1 MASKVEIL
9 EALLLNGGEITQAK
23 LSRIFGHS
31 PSSGI
36 SLLLHHSWIKRYI
49 KNGNE
54 LIDLKYSTLP
64 RGKSSEGKIILK
76 LTDSAYR
83 YLAKHNAKS
92 FYDTPMRI
100 IAEAN
105 LKRPLIPREKL
116 AELIGKVD

>member
-1 MASKVEIL
+1 MPSKVEIL
-9 EALLLNGGEITQAK
+9 EALLLSGGEMPQMK
-23 LSRIFGHS
+23 LRDIFGYI
-31 PSSGI
+31 PVRLV
-36 SLLLHHSWIKRYI
+36 LLLVDHSWIRRYI
-49 KNGNE
+49 RNGNE

-64 RGKSSEGKIILK
+64 RGGSSEGKIILK

-100 IAEAN
+100 ITEAN

-116 AELIGKVD
+116 AELLGKIG